1 MQSQNVLRVDTSNVP
16 AHVPKELI
24 VDYDIWA
31 TAEHDDPFKSV
42 DRFHQGPPIFYTPVH
57 YAGNAG
63 AWILTRAED
72 IAKVMSDPAQFGS
85 KSKSGFT
92 ALIGE
97 SWDLAP
103 LEVDPPEHRQLRSV
117 LDPIFSPKRIEA
129 LTPGLREFCNKLI
142 DGFIAKGE
150 VEFVDDFARPYPVK
164 IFLEL
169 MGLPMD
175 DFDQFVE
182 WGEMLLRSP
191 TIEGR
196 VKGGQA
202 IRDYL
207 LQLIEERQRNPAGDD
222 VTSRVVN
229 AIVDGKPLPPHRLIG
244 MIYLLF
250 IAGLDTTASSLG
262 FFFKHLAE
270 NQQNQQRLREHP
282 ELIPQAVEELLRTHS
297 VVTTGRRV
305 MSDTTFNG
313 VLMKEGDWIA
323 IGLMF
328 GSRDPAE
335 HQRAAEIDF
344 DRPMNRHM
352 AFATGVHRCL
362 GSHLGR
368 KELVIAMEEWLKR
381 VPAFSVK
388 QGELPRMHGG
398 IVFGVD
404 YLPLSWQAAQ

>member
-16 AHVPKELI
+16 AHVPRELI

-31 TAEHDDPFKSV
+31 TPETADPFKTV
-42 DRFHQGPPIFYTPVH
+42 DRFHAGPPIFYTPVH

-72 IAKVMSDPAQFGS
+72 IQAVMSDPDLFGS

-103 LEVDPPEHRQLRSV
+103 LEVDPPEHRQLRSL
-117 LDPIFSPKRIEA
+117 LDPIFSPKRIEQ
-129 LTPGLREFCNKLI
+129 LTPGLRQFCNKLM
-142 DGFIAKGE
+142 DDFGGRGE
-150 VEFVDDFARPYPVK
+150 VEFVSEFARPYPVK

-182 WGEMLLRSP
+182 WGDMLLRSP

-196 VKGGQA
+196 VKGGKA

-207 LQLIEERQRNPAGDD
+207 LALIEQRRKNPGNDD

-229 AIVDGKPLPPHRLIG
+229 ATIDGQPLPPHRLIG
-244 MIYLLF
+244 MLYLLF

-270 NQQNQQRLREHP
+270 NPDNQQKLRANP
-282 ELIPQAVEELLRTHS
+282 ALIPQAVEELLRTHS
-297 VVTTGRRV
+297 VVTTGRHV
-305 MSDTTFNG
+305 MRDTTVGG
-313 VLMKEGDWIA
+313 VQMKAGDWIA

-335 HQRAAEIDF
+335 HKCPAQVDF

-368 KELVIAMEEWLKR
+368 KELVVAMEEWLKR
-381 VPAFSVK
+381 MPPFRIK
-388 QGELPRMHGG
+388 QGETPRMHGG

-404 YLPLSWQAAQ
+404 YLPLSWSR